1 MTSLWD
7 RTDIT
12 VFIDTFSDPGELGTF
27 FTELKKLCP
36 KATRRGTE
44 NEPPRYGSPGSI
56 LCLGWRREPLW
67 SLSWGGHEE
76 CDKLWGHEEFLD
88 HVGYN
93 SR

>member
-1 MTSLWD
+1 MTSLWE

-12 VFIDTFSDPGELGTF
+12 VFIAPFSTPVELGEF
-27 FTELKKLCP
+27 LVVLKEVCP
-36 KATRRGTE
+36 GLQQRGTE
-44 NEPPRYGSPGSI
+44 NGPPRYSSPEST

-67 SLSWGGHEE
+67 SLSWGGHKE